1 MYRQGYEYD
10 LLLEQCVI
18 GACLIEITA
27 FARTKGLI
35 EHDMFYSDFHKEIYN
50 VCSELFDNSIPIDLA
65 IISQEFHKRSQASK
79 YDDCY
84 FKMSQIA
91 NVVASTAH
99 LETHCLYLREL
110 YIKRLIIEIKE
121 SANTDYDVLDSIK
134 EIEDKLKK
142 ARELKATN
150 DWQDFGQILI
160 DLKVRID
167 SKVEDGILTGI
178 KEYDEIRGGF
188 KPSEM
193 IVIGAR
199 PSVGKTALA
208 GVLALQIA
216 KTGKKVGIIS
226 LEMSNVQLAT
236 RIVSILSDIE
246 FWKIDRSKLNS
257 EYETSLLNETI
268 EKNYKL
274 PIFMS
279 EKTGV
284 TISDIRA
291 KAMKLVYKKSLD
303 ILFIDYIGLI
313 EPEQNRN
320 RNREQEVSAMSR
332 GCKLLAMELNIPI
345 IVLAQLNR
353 GVELRGGHS
362 KPKLSDLRDSGS
374 IEQDADVVMFLHSE
388 FKSGNITNEQGESTE
403 FERDLIVAKYRNG
416 ATRDIKLGFEP
427 TKMHLYGMENY
438 RKSGLSEM
446 VEEKREIIF

>member
-1 MYRQGYEYD
+1 MYRQGFEYD

-35 EHDMFYSDFHKEIYN
+35 ESEMFYSDFHKEIYN

-65 IISQEFHKRSQASK
+65 IICQEFHKRNLANK
-79 YDDCY
+79 YEGCY
-84 FKMSQIA
+84 YKMAEIT

-150 DWQDFGQILI
+150 DWQEFGQILI
-160 DLKVRID
+160 DLKLKLD
-167 SKVEDGILTGI
+167 SKIEDGILTGI

-208 GVLALQIA
+208 GVLSLHIA
-216 KTGKKVGIIS
+216 KGGKKVGIIS

-257 EYETSLLNETI
+257 EFETNLLNETI
-268 EKNYKL
+268 EKNYNL

-313 EPEQNRN
+313 EPEQNKN

-345 IVLAQLNR
+345 VVLAQLNR
-353 GVELRGGHS
+353 ETEHTKGN
-362 KPKLSDLRDSGS
+362 KPKLSNLRDSGS

-388 FKSGNITNEQGESTE
+388 FKSGITTNQQGESTE

-416 ATRDIKLGFEP
+416 ATKDIKLGFEP

-438 RKSGLSEM
+438 KSSGLSEM
-446 VEEKREIIF
+446 VEEKKGEMIF